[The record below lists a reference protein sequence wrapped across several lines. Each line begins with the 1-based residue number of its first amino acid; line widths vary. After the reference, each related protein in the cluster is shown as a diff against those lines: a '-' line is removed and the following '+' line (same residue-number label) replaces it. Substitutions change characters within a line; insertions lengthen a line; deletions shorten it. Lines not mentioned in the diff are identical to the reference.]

1 MEGLTTQEVEYRKN
15 NGLANDEKIKY
26 TRTTKQIIL
35 SNIITLFNLLNIA
48 LAILVLTTGSIQ
60 NITFIGT
67 IVFNTVIAIYQ
78 ELKAKRILDNI
89 KVTQG
94 EKVTVIRNGE
104 KIEISKEEIV
114 MDDLLYLSSGDSVLV
129 DLEVLKSSSL
139 EVDESVITGE
149 SNAIIKRKDD
159 KIMSGSV
166 VTSGSGYAKVI
177 SVERNSYAS
186 KLVGEASSI
195 KDNSSYLQKTINNI
209 LKIITILI
217 IPVGI
222 LLFVVQHF
230 FSHQTYSEAVLGTV
244 AGIIGMIPEGLVLLT
259 SIALTAGVI
268 KMTKKNVIIQKLH
281 GIEVLACTDI
291 LCLDKTGTI
300 TDGTME
306 VVDSVILNKEINLD
320 EIIANI
326 NTEEGNNSTDIA
338 LKNKYGVKESLNVT
352 DRVPFSSAKKC
363 SITEIDNTKYY
374 LGALEYI
381 TDKKISDYFELTKYI
396 EKGYRIITLSRDSKN
411 NKVEVLAFI
420 IIKDNIRTSAEDT
433 LRYFKEQ
440 GVDIKIIS
448 GDNPITVSNI
458 LRQLNFEGYDKY
470 IEGKDLPT
478 DNKELIKVA
487 KETVVFGRMT
497 PNQKQLVIKALK
509 EDSTVAM
516 IGDGVND
523 ILGLKEA
530 DCGIA
535 LGSGV
540 SAAKSASEVVLTTSD
555 FSVLPEIVNEGRRVV
570 NNIKR
575 VASMYLIKTTYSLLL
590 SILSI
595 ILSYEYPFYPIQ
607 LSLISAICVG
617 IPSFFLAL
625 EPNYTKVEKNFIIK
639 VFRNALPNGITVVLN
654 IFIVIMFCGVFKQSF
669 EDYRL
674 VIVALTGF
682 ITLRLLYTICKPLN
696 LWRKILLIFC
706 TISFFELLI
715 LLPDL
720 FLVSKFDILSIVF
733 IGVLG
738 FVDTYIIDFLEELYD
753 KVIIKVRGIINE
765 KREKRKEKNKLA

>member
-1 MEGLTTQEVEYRKN
+1 MEGLSRNDVEYRKN
-15 NGLANDEKIKY
+15 NGLANNEKIKY
-26 TRTTKQIIL
+26 TRTPKQIIL
-35 SNIITLFNLLNIA
+35 SNVITLFNILNIA
-48 LAILVLTTGSIQ
+48 LAVLVLTTGSIQ

-67 IVFNTVIAIYQ
+67 IIVNTIISIFQ

-89 KVTQG
+89 KISDGDT
-94 EKVTVIRNGE
+94 VTVIREGKRE
-104 KIEISKEEIV
+104 EISKEEIV
-114 MDDLLYLSSGDSVLV
+114 MDDLLYLSSGDSILV
-129 DLEVLKSSSL
+129 DLEVIKSSNL

-149 SNAIIKRKDD
+149 SDAIIKRKDD
-159 KIMSGSV
+159 KIMSGSI
-166 VTSGSGYAKVI
+166 VTSGSAYAKVI
-177 SVERNSYAS
+177 NLGKNSYS
-186 KLVGEASSI
+186 SRLVSEASQV

-209 LKIITILI
+209 LKIITII
-217 IPVGI
+217 IVPVGI
-222 LLFVVQHF
+222 LLFITQYF
-230 FSHQTYSEAVLGTV
+230 YSHQTYSEAILGTV

-259 SIALTAGVI
+259 SVALTAGVV
-268 KMTKKNVIIQKLH
+268 KMAKKNVLIQKLH

-306 VVDSVILNKEINLD
+306 VVDTVILNKKLNLE

-326 NTEEGNNSTDIA
+326 NTEEANNSTDIA
-338 LKNKYGVKESLNVT
+338 LKNKYGIKSNLNVT
-352 DRVPFSSAKKC
+352 ERIPFSSAKKC
-363 SITEIDNTKYY
+363 SITEINGTKYY

-381 TDKKISDYFELTKYI
+381 TDKKLEDFSALTKYI
-396 EKGYRIITLSRDSKN
+396 EAGYRIITLSKDNGKEI
-411 NKVEVLAFI
+411 EVLAFI
-420 IIKDNIRTSAEDT
+420 IIKDNIRKSAGDT

-448 GDNPITVSNI
+448 GDNPVTVSNI
-458 LRQLNFEGYDKY
+458 LRQLEFEGYDKY
-470 IEGKDLPT
+470 IEGKNLPK
-478 DNKELIKVA
+478 DYKELVKVS

-497 PNQKQLVIKALK
+497 PNQKQMVIKALK
-509 EDSTVAM
+509 EENTVGM

-540 SAAKSASEVVLTTSD
+540 QAAKSSAEVVLTTND
-555 FSVLPEIVNEGRRVV
+555 FGVLPEIVNEGRRVV

-590 SILSI
+590 SLLSI
-595 ILSYEYPFYPIQ
+595 VLSYEYPFYPIQ

-625 EPNYTKVEKNFIIK
+625 EPNYAKVEKDFIVK

-654 IFIVIMFCGVFKQSF
+654 IFILIMFCGVFSKSF

-674 VIVALTGF
+674 VIVCLTGF

-696 LWRKILLIFC
+696 LWRKILLLFC
-706 TISFFELLI
+706 SISFFELLI

-720 FLVSKFDILSIVF
+720 FLVSKFDIVSIVF
-733 IGVLG
+733 IAVLG
-738 FVDTYIIDFLEELYD
+738 FIDTYIIDFIEEMYD
-753 KVIIKVRGIINE
+753 KIVEKVRGWKNE
-765 KREKRKEKNKLA
+765 RKAKNKLD